1 MAEYQYL
8 IIGGGMTADAAVK
21 GIREIDP
28 EGSIGLIS
36 SETAPPYNRPPLT
49 KGLWK
54 GDDENSIWRHTQ
66 EAGVDLILGHTVET
80 LDRVAKQVT
89 DSGGNTYSY
98 NKLLLATGGRP
109 RTLPFGG
116 DAILYYRTLQ
126 NYHTLRTLSETKQR
140 IGVIGGGYIGSE
152 IAAALALNHKQVV
165 MFMLEQTVNG
175 DRYPQDL
182 GLFLN
187 DYYRQHGVEVVPGTS
202 ITGVEQRGEQY
213 AITGR
218 NDQTKQQREWLV
230 DAVVAGLGIIPN
242 VELAQQAGLEV
253 ENGIVVN
260 EQLRTRDHDIYAA
273 GDVANVYKPLLN
285 KPMRVEHEDNALSM
299 GHAAGRNMAGA
310 YESYTHQPFFYSDL
324 FDLGYEAVGDLSA
337 SLEKVSDWEEPY
349 RKGIIY
355 YLKDQHVVG
364 VILWNNWGMTNLAR
378 ELISEPGPFT
388 ADNLIGRIKG

>member
-66 EAGVDLILGHTVET
+66 EAGVDLILGHTVKT

-116 DAILYYRTLQ
+116 DSILYYRTLQ
-126 NYHTLRTLSETKQR
+126 DYHTLRTLSETKQR

>member
-21 GIREIDP
+21 GIREIDS

-36 SETAPPYNRPPLT
+36 TETAPPYNRPPLT

-54 GDDENSIWRHTQ
+54 GDDENGIWRHTQ
-66 EAGVDLILGHTVET
+66 EAGVDLNLGHTVKS

-89 DSGGNTYSY
+89 DDRGNTYSY

-126 NYHTLRTLSETKQR
+126 DYHKLRTLSETKQR

-165 MFMLEQTVNG
+165 MFMLEQTLNG

-218 NDQTKQQREWLV
+218 DDQTKQQREWLV

-285 KPMRVEHEDNALSM
+285 KSMRVEHEDNALSM
-299 GHAAGRNMAGA
+299 GRAVGRNMAGA